1 MQIFHNPNFNFVKYR
16 WQALLVSWAIII
28 AGVVMIATKGIPLG
42 VEFSGGTQVLLQFDA
57 ARPSIDVVR
66 TALDRNF
73 PGGGQN
79 VVVQTYGTEAQ
90 REIMVRVPHTG
101 RESGTELTQTADQI
115 QSAIKAANL
124 GAFKVAGTDVVGPVV
139 GKELTSKGTWAFG
152 LSLFFIL
159 LYLWFRFELSFA
171 VGATVATLHDI
182 LITMAFLMFF
192 RYDMSLNIIAALLTM
207 TGYSTNDTIVI
218 FDRIRENLRGMRKDN
233 IKEIV
238 NVAINQTLNRT
249 IITGGTALLSVV
261 ALYFFGGEVLRGF
274 AFTMI
279 VGIITGTYSSVFIA
293 AAGAAG
299 GSRPRR
305 RRWRRPSP
313 WPRRGSARARAA
325 APEPRKSRPGRWCW
339 STRSCSASSRG

>member
-1 MQIFHNPNFNFVKYR
+1 MQIFHNPTFNFVKYR
-16 WQALLVSWAIII
+16 WHALILSWVLIL
-28 AGVVMIATKGIPLG
+28 AGLGMIWMKGVPLG
-42 VEFSGGTQVLLQFDA
+42 VEFSGGTQIVLQFDQ
-57 ARPSIDVVR
+57 RPSVDQVR
-66 TALDRNF
+66 SALDKGF
-73 PGGGQN
+73 PGGGQD

-90 REIMVRVPHTG
+90 RQIMVRVPHTG
-101 RESGTELTQTADQI
+101 KESGTELTKTADQV
-115 QSAIKAANL
+115 QAAIKAANL
-124 GAFKVAGTDVVGPVV
+124 GGFSVAGTEVVGPVV
-139 GKELTSKGTWAFG
+139 GKELTSKGVSAFL

-182 LITMAFLMFF
+182 LITVAFLVIF

-218 FDRIRENLRGMRKDN
+218 FDRVRENLRGMRKDN

-249 IITGGTALLSVV
+249 IITAGTVLLSVV

-279 VGIITGTYSSVFIA
+279 VGVITGTYSSVFIA
-293 AAGAAG
+293 AAIVTFWPHGSGGARIAAAG
-299 GSRPRR
+299 PALQAAKPTATARQRKGS
-305 RRWRRPSP
+305 
-313 WPRRGSARARAA
+313 
-325 APEPRKSRPGRWCW
+325 KK
-339 STRSCSASSRG
+339 

>member
-1 MQIFHNPNFNFVKYR
+1 MQIFHSPNFNFVKYR
-16 WQALLVSWAIII
+16 WQALFVSWAIII
-28 AGVVMIATKGIPLG
+28 AGVVMIWTTGIPLG
-42 VEFSGGTQVLLQFDA
+42 VEFSGGTQVLLQFDGV
-57 ARPSIDVVR
+57 RPGIDLVR
-66 TALDRNF
+66 TALDKNF

-79 VVVQTYGTEAQ
+79 VIVQTYGTEAQ

-101 RESGTELTQTADQI
+101 RESGTELLQTADQI
-115 QSAIKAANL
+115 KAAVKAANV
-124 GAFKVAGTDVVGPVV
+124 GAFTVAGTDVVGPVV
-139 GKELTSKGTWAFG
+139 GQELTSKGTWAFL

-238 NVAINQTLNRT
+238 NVAVNQTLNRT

-293 AAGAAG
+293 AAIVTFWRHGRGGARIVA
-299 GSRPRR
+299 
-305 RRWRRPSP
+305 
-313 WPRRGSARARAA
+313 SAPTSA
-325 APEPRKSRPGRWCW
+325 APKPTATARQRKGTRGNGR
-339 STRSCSASSRG
+339 S

>member
-1 MQIFHNPNFNFVKYR
+1 MQIFHSPNFNFVKYR
-16 WQALLVSWAIII
+16 WHALVVSWLIIG
-28 AGVVMIATKGIPLG
+28 AGLVMIFTHGIPLG
-42 VEFSGGTQVLLQFDA
+42 VEFSGGTQLILQFDQQ
-57 ARPSIDVVR
+57 RPNIDQVR
-66 TALDRNF
+66 TALDKNF

-79 VVVQTYGTEAQ
+79 VVVQTYGTDAQ
-90 REIMVRVPHTG
+90 REVLVRVPHTG
-101 RESGTELTQTADQI
+101 KESGTELTRTADEI
-115 QSAIKAANL
+115 QNAVKTANL
-124 GAFKVAGTDVVGPVV
+124 GTFKVAGTEVVGPVV
-139 GKELTSKGTWAFG
+139 GQELTSKGTSAFV

-192 RYDMSLNIIAALLTM
+192 RYEMSLLLITALLTM

-218 FDRIRENLRGMRKDN
+218 FDRVRENLRGMRKDN

-238 NVAINQTLNRT
+238 NVAVNQTLNRT
-249 IITGGTALLSVV
+249 IITGGTALLSVI

-293 AAGAAG
+293 AAIVTFWPHGRGGARIA
-299 GSRPRR
+299 
-305 RRWRRPSP
+305 
-313 WPRRGSARARAA
+313 AA
-325 APEPRKSRPGRWCW
+325 APASGAPAKTAVTARQRKGSRTGAK
-339 STRSCSASSRG
+339 AS

>member
-16 WQALLVSWAIII
+16 WHALVLSWVVII
-28 AGVVMIATKGIPLG
+28 AGVVMIWTKGIPLG
-42 VEFSGGTQVLLQFDA
+42 VEFSGGTQVLLQFSGQ
-57 ARPSIDVVR
+57 RPSIDVVR
-66 TALDRNF
+66 TALDKNF

-79 VVVQTYGTEAQ
+79 VVVQTYGPEAQ

-101 RESGTELTQTADQI
+101 RESGTELTKTADQI
-115 QSAIKAANL
+115 QSAVRAANL
-124 GAFKVAGTDVVGPVV
+124 GTFEVAGTDVVGPVV
-139 GKELTSKGTWAFG
+139 GQELASKGTWAFG

-159 LYLWFRFELSFA
+159 LYLWFRFQLSFA

-182 LITMAFLMFF
+182 LITTAFLMFF

-238 NVAINQTLNRT
+238 NVAVNQTLNRT
-249 IITGGTALLSVV
+249 VITGGTALLSVI

-293 AAGAAG
+293 AAIVTFWRHGQGGARIA
-299 GSRPRR
+299 
-305 RRWRRPSP
+305 
-313 WPRRGSARARAA
+313 GSAPAPAPAKPAVTARQRKGARGGPRA
-325 APEPRKSRPGRWCW
+325 S
-339 STRSCSASSRG
+339 